1 MHVFMCAWVCTSI
14 RAYYVCVCVCKHAS
28 VRVLY
33 GYIVDPSF
41 SAWE

>member
-14 RAYYVCVCVCKHAS
+14 RAYYVCVCVC
-28 VRVLY
+28 VCVLY

>member
-14 RAYYVCVCVCKHAS
+14 RAYYVCVCKHAS

>member
-1 MHVFMCAWVCTSI
+1 MCLCVHG
-14 RAYYVCVCVCKHAS
+14 YVQASVLIMCVCACKHAS

-41 SAWE
+41 FAWE

>member
-1 MHVFMCAWVCTSI
+1 MCLCVHGYVQASVLIMC
-14 RAYYVCVCVCKHAS
+14 VCVCVCKHAS